1 MNYITPVG
9 FRDVMSDE
17 ALVREDLTARV
28 RACFAQKGYRP
39 VETPTLEVLDVM
51 EAGGHVPEA
60 PFKFFDSHGCAPT
73 LPCRLP
79 ACAQRAEWLR
89 ASHCAYAIPSVY
101 SVRKRQRLLLAN

>member
-39 VETPTLEVLDVM
+39 VETPTLEVLLSLI
-51 EAGGHVPEA
+51 H
-60 PFKFFDSHGCAPT
+60 
-73 LPCRLP
+73 
-79 ACAQRAEWLR
+79 
-89 ASHCAYAIPSVY
+89 I
-101 SVRKRQRLLLAN
+101 

>member
-39 VETPTLEVLDVM
+39 VETPTLEAVSYTHLDV
-51 EAGGHVPEA
+51 
-60 PFKFFDSHGCAPT
+60 
-73 LPCRLP
+73 
-79 ACAQRAEWLR
+79 
-89 ASHCAYAIPSVY
+89 Y
-101 SVRKRQRLLLAN
+101 KRQR

>member
-60 PFKFFDSHGCAPT
+60 PFKFFDSHGDLLAMRPDVTMQIACVCATPS
-73 LPCRLP
+73 
-79 ACAQRAEWLR
+79 ACSAKR
-89 ASHCAYAIPSVY
+89 
-101 SVRKRQRLLLAN
+101 RQRPLLAN